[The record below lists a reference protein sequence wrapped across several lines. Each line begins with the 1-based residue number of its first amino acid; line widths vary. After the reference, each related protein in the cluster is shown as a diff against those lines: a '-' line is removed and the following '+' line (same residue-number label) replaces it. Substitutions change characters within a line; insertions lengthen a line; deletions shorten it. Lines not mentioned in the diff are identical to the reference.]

1 MSAYDTIRN
10 KSLEYLYQ
18 TENSLNVDTSDETWE
33 FLSPEYLVDMTLRNR
48 DVGMIWLDLFL

>member
-48 DVGMIWLDLFL
+48 DVGTIWLDLFL